1 MLKRN
6 VYSEV
11 WGFKS
16 TCSLGQAC
24 RSCSSSVLL
33 LPSPLVTEALTP
45 SGRFDLPVGLA
56 VFVSLGSPVR
66 RHAAY
71 VCVGVLTQRL
81 RSRSH
86 LFIFASLVS
95 LSRGDGVCREL
106 GEACEAVWGGR
117 DPQREPL
124 SVMRCE
130 PRTPRRAGE
139 RGSDCSLRT
148 EASFAS
154 TLSVNLE
161 VCPHCSS
168 ALKRL
173 HHPPKM
179 ARVNS

>member
-1 MLKRN
+1 MFIRTSLSIVFLK
-6 VYSEV
+6 
-11 WGFKS
+11 
-16 TCSLGQAC
+16 CSA
-24 RSCSSSVLL
+24 SSV
-33 LPSPLVTEALTP
+33 
-45 SGRFDLPVGLA
+45 PVGHGGTN
-56 VFVSLGSPVR
+56 SLWPLRSPGGSGSFCFLRLSCQTAFRLRLCR
-66 RHAAY
+66 RPHATAFFW
-71 VCVGVLTQRL
+71 

-86 LFIFASLVS
+86 LFIFAPLVS

-117 DPQREPL
+117 DLQREPL